1 MTILIIAS
9 AALVVEVTTDMSVIA
24 GDSRPFVS
32 KRDSVPEAVMALPTG
47 LLPSL
52 PDSPANLK
60 QCPSNRMAV

>member
-1 MTILIIAS
+1 MSILIIAS
-9 AALVVEVTTDMSVIA
+9 AALVVEVTTDMSVITS
-24 GDSRPFVS
+24 DSRPLVS
-32 KRDSVPEAVMALPTG
+32 KRDSVPEAVMALLTG